1 LADELATVF
10 ARASELLLTEETVY
24 RALTLITAAA
34 QAAFPGAAGAGV
46 TLIDKEGWQRTTAAS
61 DPVVEAADSCQYELG
76 QGPCLSSWTQ
86 AVPILVTDV
95 SADSRWPDW
104 SVAASRL
111 GVASSVSAPLLTGD
125 EVLGA
130 VKAYSCE
137 RHAFDPSA
145 VRLLEL
151 FAAQA
156 TIFITNVQARE
167 NARQLS
173 KLLQDA
179 LASRESIAAA
189 RGVLRARHGIDE
201 DAAMQ
206 QLLTES
212 RRSRRA
218 LRDVSDEL
226 LSSTRLAGR

>member
-1 LADELATVF
+1 M
-10 ARASELLLTEETVY
+10 
-24 RALTLITAAA
+24 
-34 QAAFPGAAGAGV
+34 
-46 TLIDKEGWQRTTAAS
+46 TTAAS
-61 DPVVEAADSCQYELG
+61 DPVVEAADNCQYELG
-76 QGPCLSSWTQ
+76 QGPCLSSRTQ

-95 SADSRWPDW
+95 SADSRWPEW

-111 GVASSVSAPLLTGD
+111 GVASSVSAPLLAGN

-137 RHAFDPSA
+137 RHALDPSA

-173 KLLQDA
+173 KILQDA

-189 RGVLRARHGIDE
+189 RGVLMARHGIDE
-201 DAAMQ
+201 DAA
-206 QLLTES
+206 LCS
-212 RRSRRA
+212 N
-218 LRDVSDEL
+218 
-226 LSSTRLAGR
+226 